1 MGAVADVEARRI
13 FRSTPRL
20 CLSMRLA
27 VKIALALIAAV
38 LLVPVGVADAS
49 EQRPVLLL
57 IHGGGFFEGSPE
69 AMDYAAGIAAAQGG
83 FETLQPAYP
92 LNDLPAAFRQV
103 RDVAI
108 RLRAQGRSVYA
119 YGDSAGGA
127 IAAWLASNGYVRAA
141 GAKSPPTA
149 LRAWHTRYA
158 QRYVRARPGDPH
170 SWRYL
175 KATWDAMRF
184 YSSANRP
191 SRRPVR
197 IFHGCADT
205 VVPCAM
211 NIGFAER
218 DPRVSLV
225 RVPGQHGDPAARA
238 RSFTLGLRWL
248 SGLAGV

>member
-1 MGAVADVEARRI
+1 MK
-13 FRSTPRL
+13 
-20 CLSMRLA
+20 LA
-27 VKIALALIAAV
+27 MKLALALIAAV
-38 LLVPVGVADAS
+38 LLVPAAADAA
-49 EQRPVLLL
+49 EPQPVLLL
-57 IHGGGFFEGSPE
+57 LHGGGFFEGSPE
-69 AMDYAAGIAAAQGG
+69 AMDYAAEAAAAQGG

-92 LNDLPAAFRQV
+92 LNDLPGAFEQM
-103 RDVAI
+103 RDLALA
-108 RLRAQGRSVYA
+108 LRAQGRAVYA

-158 QRYVRARPGDPH
+158 RRYVTALPGDPH
-170 SWRYL
+170 SWLHLR
-175 KATWDAMRF
+175 ATTGAMRA

-191 SRRPVR
+191 SRRPIR

-211 NIGFAER
+211 NIGFARR

-225 RVPGQHGDPAARA
+225 RVPGQHADPVARA
-238 RSFTLGLRWL
+238 RSFAMGLRWL
-248 SGLAGV
+248 SARAGV